1 MNENEVVDAITVYLK
16 MQGYEVTQKLTTK
29 QRGIDIKAVHP
40 KKGEALV
47 EAKGGTS
54 SRKGSSRYG
63 KPYKKSQVFDRVAK
77 GFFTTAK
84 LKEEKPNSLILLAVP
99 KTDKFE
105 EYLGQI
111 KNSISVLGV
120 KVLLVNEDGSVKK
133 MK

>member
-1 MNENEVVDAITVYLK
+1 MVDAIAEYLK
-16 MQGYEVTQKLTTK
+16 MEGYEIEKKRTTK
-29 QRGIDIKAVHP
+29 QQGIDLEAKHR
-40 KKGEALV
+40 KRGRALV

-54 SRKGSSRYG
+54 SRKGSARYG

-84 LKEEKPNSLILLAVP
+84 LKEENPNSLVLLAVP

-111 KNSISVLGV
+111 KDSISVLGV
-120 KVLLVNEDGSVKK
+120 KVLLVNEDGSVEK